1 MSDFRERPESGL
13 SWWNTGSSSLGNMM
27 INWETEHL
35 LGTITN
41 NLETSILNLKY
52 KFELGNLTF
61 ECFSIGHSCFQISI
75 CCYFVSG
82 YIFEIGNIINLETL
96 SI

>member
-1 MSDFRERPESGL
+1 MLMNSLPLRPSPLTKGHVRPRLHFLSGILSDFRERRESGL

-61 ECFSIGHSCFQISI
+61 EC
-75 CCYFVSG
+75 
-82 YIFEIGNIINLETL
+82 L
-96 SI
+96 